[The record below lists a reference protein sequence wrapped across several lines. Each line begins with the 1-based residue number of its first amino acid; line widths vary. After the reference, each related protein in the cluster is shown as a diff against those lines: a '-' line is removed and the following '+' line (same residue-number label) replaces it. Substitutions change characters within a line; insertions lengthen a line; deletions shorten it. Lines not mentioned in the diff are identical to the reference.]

1 MNESYPEFEIC
12 SRCKE
17 NTSFEWDEDTKEWLS
32 VCCGAYPI
40 SLDDEYDLGYL
51 EVDGLDDEW
60 DDDPLLDDGL
70 PF

>member
-1 MNESYPEFEIC
+1 MTIPIYPEFEIC

-17 NTSFEWDEDTKEWLS
+17 NTSFEWDEDSREWLS

-51 EVDGLDDEW
+51 DVMDPESLEFDNPEDDE
-60 DDDPLLDDGL
+60 L
-70 PF
+70 

>member
-40 SLDDEYDLGYL
+40 SLDEGYDLGYL
-51 EVDGLDDEW
+51 DVVDDEFT
-60 DDDPLLDDGL
+60 DEDNPLLDDGL